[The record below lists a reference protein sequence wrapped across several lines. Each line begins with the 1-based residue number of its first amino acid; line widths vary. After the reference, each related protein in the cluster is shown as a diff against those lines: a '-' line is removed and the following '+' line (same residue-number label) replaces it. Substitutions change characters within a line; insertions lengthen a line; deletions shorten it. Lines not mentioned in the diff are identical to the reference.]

1 MIFNSKNQTLI
12 KFIAFVILFTNLNLF
27 SQAES
32 NEIYN
37 LENSTQKR
45 TLLYSNL
52 GLNSNF
58 YISDFK
64 ELKGVRNCCN
74 AFESGS
80 GFGFQAN
87 VGLEFEQLNQ
97 LIGYDYSYYVGL
109 GISDLS
115 ANYKEERLAGY
126 KLYENEYKNV
136 ITQHILN
143 PTLYLAQLQGGV
155 LLKDFLLDDLDFKFG
170 LNLGTAVVGEFE
182 QYEEALS
189 PTDFT
194 FENNKRIIDEYS
206 GKIENSPSPF
216 VGINFGGIYYFHKT
230 ENLKLGTQLD
240 FNLGLTNLYSDLN
253 WKAFNG
259 FLGLNLSY
267 NLTQPE
273 VIEVKEE
280 PKPVIVPTK
289 EPEVV
294 IIPKSYMLNAN
305 LTQSYSLNSNDKIIE
320 QTINAGDTIFVKIVE
335 NLNITNYSLKP
346 IIYYKSDA
354 EEPIKSVET
363 SKGTSIN
370 TYENILI
377 QIADLNNSNSSKN
390 KTTILKLIAYKNNDQ
405 DKELIENRIKNIK
418 SELNKLAKSEL
429 QYNIEIKEF
438 NSSKFKNNE
447 LKEENNKIEILFGN
461 IDFVNYEM
469 VNNKVILTPELKI
482 TNKITADTDIENFDI
497 NEFEYNLNSKIN
509 NKDISSKKTANQS
522 KTSNSILELYDFD
535 ADEIINL
542 PILNSYTTDF
552 DYKKEYNDLKIENN
566 NNAKFNLKKTIFI
579 KKEIETNKTIN
590 ENTNNNTNEK
600 FNEYLLALSNFDSD
614 DISVLNQNVLDLAT
628 AALINDKK
636 VEITGMNDQI
646 GSVERN
652 ASLSKNRAI
661 KGQNLI
667 QKNIE
672 KYLKKDNKNSTT
684 KDLQKI
690 SNNIQIINFDD
701 FYFSNENPYGRTLN
715 RGIMVKIYK

>member
-1 MIFNSKNQTLI
+1 
-12 KFIAFVILFTNLNLF
+12 
-27 SQAES
+27 
-32 NEIYN
+32 
-37 LENSTQKR
+37 
-45 TLLYSNL
+45 
-52 GLNSNF
+52 
-58 YISDFK
+58 
-64 ELKGVRNCCN
+64 
-74 AFESGS
+74 
-80 GFGFQAN
+80 
-87 VGLEFEQLNQ
+87 
-97 LIGYDYSYYVGL
+97 
-109 GISDLS
+109 
-115 ANYKEERLAGY
+115 
-126 KLYENEYKNV
+126 
-136 ITQHILN
+136 
-143 PTLYLAQLQGGV
+143 
-155 LLKDFLLDDLDFKFG
+155 
-170 LNLGTAVVGEFE
+170 
-182 QYEEALS
+182 
-189 PTDFT
+189 
-194 FENNKRIIDEYS
+194 
-206 GKIENSPSPF
+206 
-216 VGINFGGIYYFHKT
+216 
-230 ENLKLGTQLD
+230 
-240 FNLGLTNLYSDLN
+240 
-253 WKAFNG
+253 
-259 FLGLNLSY
+259 
-267 NLTQPE
+267 
-273 VIEVKEE
+273 
-280 PKPVIVPTK
+280 
-289 EPEVV
+289 
-294 IIPKSYMLNAN
+294 
-305 LTQSYSLNSNDKIIE
+305 
-320 QTINAGDTIFVKIVE
+320 
-335 NLNITNYSLKP
+335 
-346 IIYYKSDA
+346 
-354 EEPIKSVET
+354 
-363 SKGTSIN
+363 
-370 TYENILI
+370 
-377 QIADLNNSNSSKN
+377 
-390 KTTILKLIAYKNNDQ
+390 
-405 DKELIENRIKNIK
+405 
-418 SELNKLAKSEL
+418 
-429 QYNIEIKEF
+429 
-438 NSSKFKNNE
+438 
-447 LKEENNKIEILFGN
+447 
-461 IDFVNYEM
+461 M

-552 DYKKEYNDLKIENN
+552 DYKKEYNNLKIENN

-579 KKEIETNKTIN
+579 KKEIETNRTIN